1 MQARPDPVQKFAATP
16 TPPGLPVQQF
26 CPLPPH
32 GPVAQPPVPPLQA
45 PRVAPHVAP
54 LARQVPSTQHPPA
67 QVLFWQHASPV
78 EPQATCAP
86 ATQTSVGVF
95 SPLA

>member
-16 TPPGLPVQQF
+16 TPPGLPVQQL

-32 GPVAQPPVPPLQA
+32 GPVAQLPALHT
-45 PRVAPHVAP
+45 PRVEPHVAP
-54 LARQVPSTQHPPA
+54 LARQVPSTQQPPE

-78 EPQATCAP
+78 APQATCAP